1 VSITGTRVKD
11 DSAVSDDSYMSAR
24 TRHAVREGDETH
36 GDATA
41 KSYVAGI
48 GASGALLAGAVILFI
63 SLVGFAS
70 FEVWPGSGGGNASP
84 ATVELAPAKPESS
97 DDQPPG
103 LALAAI
109 APLVGGAP
117 DSDVAPAASAPAGGK
132 GESGGNSPAPKPKPG
147 GIQPGG
153 VDPGDGIA
161 NGNPGGN
168 GNGNA
173 GGNGNGGG
181 TGGDGGGTGGD
192 GGRTGE
198 DPGNNGNGNG
208 NGGGNG
214 NGNAGGNGNGGG
226 TGGDG
231 GGTGGDGGRTGE
243 DPGNNGNGNGN
254 GGGNGN
260 AGGKVNGNGSGNG
273 NPNKSAQQSEKATKK
288 SVKAEQKSG
297 GSGSAG
303 NSVITPSAVT
313 EASSACKVKKNGKS
327 DC

>member
-1 VSITGTRVKD
+1 
-11 DSAVSDDSYMSAR
+11 MSAR
-24 TRHAVREGDETH
+24 TRHAVREDGDAN

-70 FEVWPGSGGGNASP
+70 FEVWPGSGGGNPSP
-84 ATVELAPAKPESS
+84 ATVELAPAAPESS
-97 DDQPPG
+97 DQPPG

-109 APLVGGAP
+109 APLVGAAT
-117 DSDVAPAASAPAGGK
+117 DSDVAPAASAPAEGK
-132 GESGGNSPAPKPKPG
+132 GESGGKSPGPKPKPG

-161 NGNPGGN
+161 NGNAGGNGN

-208 NGGGNG
+208 NGNAVGKVNGSGSGNG
-214 NGNAGGNGNGGG
+214 NGNSNGNG
-226 TGGDG
+226 
-231 GGTGGDGGRTGE
+231 
-243 DPGNNGNGNGN
+243 
-254 GGGNGN
+254 
-260 AGGKVNGNGSGNG
+260 
-273 NPNKSAQQSEKATKK
+273 NKSAQQSEKATKK
-288 SVKAEQKSG
+288 TVKAEQKSG

-303 NSVITPSAVT
+303 NSVITQTAVT
-313 EASSACKVKKNGKS
+313 EPPSACKVKKNGKS
-327 DC
+327 EC